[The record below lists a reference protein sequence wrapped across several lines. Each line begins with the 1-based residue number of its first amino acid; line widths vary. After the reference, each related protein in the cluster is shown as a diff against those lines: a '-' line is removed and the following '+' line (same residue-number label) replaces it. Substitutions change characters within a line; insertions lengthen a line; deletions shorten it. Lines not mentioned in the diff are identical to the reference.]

1 MGRIKHF
8 TELPYIFTDHS
19 GKKRVPLGSANF
31 TNGELQKNEEILL
44 LLENPDLIDEISDYF
59 EGLWQQTFLFEDAD
73 NSYRNLHVRQRSQR
87 MNIDKNLSKQPVK
100 NRTLSL
106 MLTDSLELQKIIH

>member
-1 MGRIKHF
+1 MESYK
-8 TELPYIFTDHS
+8 
-19 GKKRVPLGSANF
+19 
-31 TNGELQKNEEILL
+31 KNEEILL

-87 MNIDKNLSKQPVK
+87 MNMDKNLSKQPVK

-106 MLTDSLELQKIIH
+106 MLTDSLELQKIIL

>member
-1 MGRIKHF
+1 MGFSTQKSIYSLI
-8 TELPYIFTDHS
+8 TLV
-19 GKKRVPLGSANF
+19 KKRVPLGSANF

-106 MLTDSLELQKIIH
+106 MLTDSLELQKIIL